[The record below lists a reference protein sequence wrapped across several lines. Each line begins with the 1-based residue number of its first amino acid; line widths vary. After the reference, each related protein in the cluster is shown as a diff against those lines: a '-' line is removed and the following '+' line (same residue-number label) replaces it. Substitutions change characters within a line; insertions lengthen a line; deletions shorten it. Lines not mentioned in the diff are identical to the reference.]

1 MSERTTIGGTVYEA
15 VGSSSSN
22 LLLKCNGTARIQW
35 GNKLIDLIKNGKLV
49 TADSSTQIEVISD
62 TSEIKKDGIYVLDTD
77 SVSQLWVCKKG
88 KQYNITGKDL
98 YISANT
104 KQDIT
109 AEQKQQALYN
119 IGMYYNTLDEV
130 KASGILN
137 GIVYVLNDNSLYT
150 VQNGVIKEFEAK
162 IKTVTVEQEQEEGEI
177 INSSFQ
183 IVLSVLDQEYIILKD
198 NKITIN
204 YPMYMTN
211 FSEFG
216 SENASETRGYRLY
229 MKGDTSYLDVDVIN
243 VRHGL
248 DKSDYIETT
257 YDDLVSL
264 IKSNKLKPHRWYLIK
279 NYQNYWKIP
288 QQKTSNDRPILVRAL
303 NENSL
308 YEEALLYNNQQVTIH
323 YDWEFSENINT
334 VTGDITYARGRI
346 TWMRDHKGNEAN
358 FDFLDYTDGSGN
370 PLTTLHSSVGDKS
383 IFPKNSYNN
392 KLIVYD
398 LKGTVLKNGIIDD
411 SNVTEINFPEDS
423 SFIMHD
429 NVIECRGLVLTSA
442 CKTFSGNTLN
452 RVGKLQVESD
462 IINTSI
468 NSWYTVSTDISD
480 ISFDSIEENNIFST
494 TTLKAPLTNVKADSI
509 INSEIN
515 NAISDSTFK
524 HIKECVFNNQFFEV
538 HFKNL
543 TECIFIDGMIANITC
558 NNDVTN
564 YTTSEVDVLLYDS
577 TKNKIAYYKN
587 DKLCVVD
594 ITEQTFSRGMIMMH
608 SGITPIPQGWAI
620 CDGNSYTYQG
630 ITTTTPNLVNRF
642 IKAVATSELVGE
654 VINPDLTED
663 NLFTIQEEHLP
674 EHSHPHKTHA
684 HTYEGTGTD
693 SISQTINV
701 VTSASEKQAIVTMEG
716 GTPGHSGDDVTSE
729 DVSIS
734 GDIEITISG
743 NTSSVTSEEDTKTW
757 TNKSF
762 NIEPHYYSLIF
773 IMKL

>member
-109 AEQKQQALYN
+109 AEQKQQALSN

-150 VQNGVIKEFEAK
+150 VQNGTIKEFEAK

-204 YPMYMTN
+204 YPVYMTN

-264 IKSNKLKPHRWYLIK
+264 IKSNKLKPHQWYLIK

-288 QQKTSNDRPILVRAL
+288 QQKASNDRPILVRAL
-303 NENSL
+303 TENSL
-308 YEEALLYNNQQVTIH
+308 YEEALLYNNQQVTLH

-334 VTGDITYARGRI
+334 VAGDSTSTRGRI

-358 FDFLDYTDGSGN
+358 FDFLDYTDGNGN
-370 PLTTLHSSVGDKS
+370 PLTTLHTIENSSEDKS
-383 IFPKNSYNN
+383 IFPTNSYNN
-392 KLIVYD
+392 KLKVYD
-398 LKGTVLKNGIIDD
+398 LKGTVLKNGNIDD
-411 SNVTEINFPEDS
+411 TNTTEIDFQITEENLFK
-423 SFIMHD
+423 MHD
-429 NVIECRGLVLTSA
+429 NVIECRGLVLASS

-462 IINTSI
+462 IINSVI
-468 NSWYTVSTDISD
+468 NSWYTASTDISD
-480 ISFDSIEENNIFST
+480 ISFNSIGNNIFST
-494 TTLKAPLTNVKADSI
+494 TTLKVPLTNVKIDSI

-515 NAISDSTFK
+515 KSISDSTFK
-524 HIKECVFNNQFFEV
+524 HIKECVFNNQFLEV

-543 TECIFIDGMIANITC
+543 TECTFVDGMIANVTC

-564 YTTSEVDVLLYDS
+564 YTTSESDVLLYDS
-577 TKNKIAYYKN
+577 TKSKIAYYEN
-587 DKLCVVD
+587 NKLCVID

-642 IKAVATSELVGE
+642 IKAVATSESVGE
-654 VINPDLTED
+654 VINPDLTAD
-663 NLFTIQEEHLP
+663 NLFTIQKEHLP
-674 EHSHPHKTHA
+674 EHSHTHT
-684 HTYEGTGTD
+684 HEFSGTD
-693 SISQTINV
+693 
-701 VTSASEKQAIVTMEG
+701 TSEVSLTFYALNSATEKTAITKLDG
-716 GTPGHSGDDVTSE
+716 STPEVSGDVTSGE
-729 DVSIS
+729 DITVTDEVTVDIS
-734 GDIEITISG
+734 GT
-743 NTSSVTSEEDTKTW
+743 TSENSVNDEW
-757 TNKSF
+757 ENKSF
-762 NIEPHYYSLIF
+762 SIEPHYYSLIF

>member
-98 YISANT
+98 YISAST

-109 AEQKQQALYN
+109 AEQKQQALSN

-150 VQNGVIKEFEAK
+150 VQNGDIKEFEAK
-162 IKTVTVEQEQEEGEI
+162 IKTVTVEQEQEEGEV

-229 MKGDTSYLDVDVIN
+229 MKGDISYLDVDVIN

-264 IKSNKLKPHRWYLIK
+264 IKSNKLKPHQWYLLK

-288 QQKTSNDRPILVRAL
+288 QQKASNDRPILVRAL
-303 NENSL
+303 TENSL
-308 YEEALLYNNQQVTIH
+308 YEEALLYNNQQVTLH

-334 VTGDITYARGRI
+334 VAGDSTSTRGRI

-358 FDFLDYTDGSGN
+358 FDFLDYTDGNGN
-370 PLTTLHSSVGDKS
+370 PLTTLHTIENSSEDKS
-383 IFPKNSYNN
+383 IFPTNSYNN
-392 KLIVYD
+392 KLKVYD
-398 LKGTVLKNGIIDD
+398 LKGTVLKNGNIDD
-411 SNVTEINFPEDS
+411 TNTTEIDFQITEENLFK
-423 SFIMHD
+423 MHD
-429 NVIECRGLVLTSA
+429 NVIECRGLVLASS

-462 IINTSI
+462 IINSVI
-468 NSWYTVSTDISD
+468 NSWYTASTDISD
-480 ISFDSIEENNIFST
+480 ISFSSIGNNIFST
-494 TTLKAPLTNVKADSI
+494 TTLKVPLTNVKIDSI

-515 NAISDSTFK
+515 KSISDSTFK
-524 HIKECVFNNQFFEV
+524 HIKECVFNNQFLEV

-543 TECIFIDGMIANITC
+543 TECTFVDGMIANVTC

-564 YTTSEVDVLLYDS
+564 YTTSESDVLLYDS
-577 TKNKIAYYKN
+577 TKSKIVYYEN
-587 DKLCVVD
+587 NKLCVID

-642 IKAVATSELVGE
+642 IKAVSTSESVGE
-654 VINPDLTED
+654 VINPDLTAD
-663 NLFTIQEEHLP
+663 NLFTIQKEHLP
-674 EHSHPHKTHA
+674 EHSHTHT
-684 HTYEGTGTD
+684 HEFSGTD
-693 SISQTINV
+693 
-701 VTSASEKQAIVTMEG
+701 TSEVSLTFYALNSATEKTAITKLDG
-716 GTPGHSGDDVTSE
+716 STPEVSGDVTSGE
-729 DVSIS
+729 DITVTDEVTVDIS
-734 GDIEITISG
+734 GT
-743 NTSSVTSEEDTKTW
+743 TSENSVNDEW
-757 TNKSF
+757 ENKSF
-762 NIEPHYYSLIF
+762 SIEPHYYSLIF